1 MLRATASA
9 GTSIRD
15 FFLNTRNL
23 TALIAL
29 LLMVTFAWRASDR
42 DIRAVRAANNF
53 TPGNIVV
60 YRVGD
65 GTASITSAA
74 TATFLDEYT
83 PAGTLVQS
91 ISLPTTANGANR
103 RLTNSGTATSEGLMS
118 ASADGHYLI
127 VAGYDAALGTPSI
140 TSSASTAIN
149 RVIGRI
155 DANGNVDT
163 TTALTD
169 GISGGNPRS
178 ATSTNGT
185 DFWIDGSVQG
195 VRYATLGSTTSTL
208 ISNTITNLRAT
219 NVFAGQLY
227 VDTASGTARLNTVG
241 TGTPTTAGQT
251 IATLPGFPTPASPYG
266 FFFAQLDPTS
276 AGVDTVYVADD
287 SSASAGGGLQK
298 YSLVNGA
305 WSASGTVGVGTT
317 SLSLRGVTG
326 SVNNGVV
333 TLYAVGSS
341 TTAGNLYSFVD
352 NTGQRGSIAG
362 GSLTLVAS
370 SSANRVFRG
379 VAFAPLGSGPTNPS
393 GAGSANPS
401 SVAQG
406 ASTKLTVSVTPGTN
420 PASSGLAVTADL
432 SSIGGSATQAFF
444 DDGSNGDITP
454 GDNIFT
460 YQATVSPGNSLGPK
474 SIAVT
479 ITDAQSRTGNATINL
494 TVTASSTPPSG
505 VGAASPA
512 SLMAGNP
519 TLLTVTAASGTNP
532 PSSNIAVTANLSAIG
547 GSSSQQLFDDGTNGD
562 ATAGDGIF
570 SFLAN
575 VSSGTGAGAKSL
587 AFTVSDD
594 QARSSNGA
602 IALTIQPPPPPNT
615 IKISQVYGGGGNS
628 GATYTNDFIELFND
642 SASPVDISG
651 WSVQYSSATISTW
664 VVTPICPNGGCVI
677 QPYHYFLIQESAGA
691 AGTTVPPAA
700 DLVGTIAMGAGSGK
714 VALVAGSDAL
724 SGCPALGSV
733 VDLVGY
739 GTANCSETANT
750 PALGN
755 TLAAIRKNNGCTDT
769 DNNQND
775 FIVDGPVPR
784 NSHSPINSC
793 GSAGALSGQGLATP
807 DSELPATD
815 TTLTVAVT
823 PATTPPSTGVTV
835 VADLSAFNGNS
846 TQQFYDDGTHGDKT
860 AGDGIYSIT
869 VPAPLSTGLHA
880 TVAAITDTQG
890 RTATAPLTMT
900 VVSPTCGVERWT
912 VKVGTDPDAGSVDLS
927 SETRAAIS
935 DLGAIPPPANPPDNA
950 RVVPFE
956 FHKYVINGTL
966 MQYKLE
972 TDVDYH
978 LVVDDGTGRTMIVEI
993 PNPACVLDNSTPRNF
1008 INGPFNAAIA
1018 AARQKFDNKL
1028 TAQTFFQIAN
1038 IPVQIKGV
1046 AFFDFEHGQ
1055 TGIAPNGMELHPV
1068 LEINFP
1074 NQSTTTL
1081 LSNNNPSQFGQNVT
1095 LTASV
1100 TGGSS
1105 TATGNVTFTDGGTPI
1120 GIAPLDASGTATFTT
1135 NSLGAGSHQLR
1146 ASYEGDSTASNS
1158 VSGPFTQSVSA
1169 VDQTVTF
1176 DPIPNKVTADAPFAV
1191 NAVASSGLPVT
1202 YSIVSGPATASGNIV
1217 TLTKSTGT
1225 VVVQASQAGN
1235 GSYNPASA
1243 TQSFNVS
1250 VASPQLT
1257 AVAQVANTG
1266 SGYAVIVT
1274 VRNTGNVTANN
1285 VTLTNAQLGTSAG
1298 SPLPQAVGTLNP
1310 GGSATATVTVSATAG
1325 NPGQMVAGKFTVSST
1340 VGTFSSAAKI
1350 VLPQAPAQ

>member
-1 MLRATASA
+1 MLRATESA
-9 GTSIRD
+9 GTSIRKSV
-15 FFLNTRNL
+15 LNTRNL

-29 LLMVTFAWRASDR
+29 LLMATFAWRASDR
-42 DIRAVRAANNF
+42 DIRTVRAANSF

-65 GTASITSAA
+65 GSASITSAA
-74 TATFLDEYT
+74 TATFLDEYKLD
-83 PAGTLVQS
+83 GTLVQS
-91 ISLPTTANGANR
+91 IALPTVANGANK

-127 VAGYDAALGTPSI
+127 VAGYDAAPGTASI

-178 ATSTNGT
+178 ATSSNGS
-185 DFWIDGSVQG
+185 DLWIDGSVQG
-195 VRYATLGSTTSTL
+195 VRYAPLGSTTSTV
-208 ISNTITNLRAT
+208 IASNITNLRAI

-227 VDTASGTARLNTVG
+227 VDTASGTTRLNTVG
-241 TGTPTTAGQT
+241 TGMPTTAGQT

-266 FFFAQLDPTS
+266 FFFAQLNPSS

-287 SSASAGGGLQK
+287 STATAGGGLQK
-298 YSLVNGA
+298 YSLVSGS
-305 WSASGTVGVGTT
+305 WVASGTVGVGTT

-326 SVNNGVV
+326 SVNNGVA

-341 TTAGNLYSFVD
+341 TTVGTLYSFVD
-352 NTGQRGSIAG
+352 NTGQGGTIT
-362 GSLTLVAS
+362 GSLTTVAS
-370 SSANRVFRG
+370 STTNKVFRG
-379 VAFAPLGSGPTNPS
+379 VAFAPVTNGPTNPS
-393 GAGSANPS
+393 GSGAANPS

-406 ASTKLTVSVTPGTN
+406 AQTKLTVSVTPGTN
-420 PASSGLAVTADL
+420 PASSGLIVTADL
-432 SSIGGSATQAFF
+432 SSVGGSASQTFF
-444 DDGSNGDITP
+444 DDGSNGDVTA
-454 GDNIFT
+454 GDNVFT
-460 YQATVSPGNSLGPK
+460 YQATVSPSNSLGLK
-474 SIAVT
+474 SIPVT
-479 ITDAQSRTGNATINL
+479 ITDAQSRTGNATISV

-519 TLLTVTAASGTNP
+519 TLLTVTTASGTNP
-532 PSSNIAVTANLSAIG
+532 PSTNIAVTANLSAIG
-547 GSSSQQLFDDGTNGD
+547 GSSSQQFFDDGTNGD
-562 ATAGDGIF
+562 ATAGDGIY

-587 AFTVSDD
+587 AYTVSDD

-664 VVTPICPNGGCVI
+664 VVTPICPDGGCVI

-739 GTANCSETANT
+739 GTANCSETATT

-755 TLAAIRKNNGCTDT
+755 TLAAIRKNNGCTDS

-775 FIVDGPVPR
+775 FIVDGPIPR
-784 NSHSPINSC
+784 NSHSPVNSC
-793 GSAGALSGQGLATP
+793 GGPNTLSGQGLATP

-823 PATTPPSTGVTV
+823 PATTPPSTGITV

-880 TVAAITDTQG
+880 TVATITDTQG
-890 RTATAPLTMT
+890 RTANAPLTMT

-950 RVVPFE
+950 RVVPYE
-956 FHKYVINGTL
+956 FHKFVINGTL

-1018 AARQKFDNKL
+1018 SARQKFDNRL
-1028 TAQTFFQIAN
+1028 TAQTFFQTAN

-1081 LSNNNPSQFGQNVT
+1081 LSNNNPSQFGQNLT
-1095 LTASV
+1095 LTATV

-1135 NSLGAGSHQLR
+1135 NSLTVGSHQLR
-1146 ASYEGDSTASNS
+1146 ASYEGDSGSSNS
-1158 VSGPFTQSVSA
+1158 VSAPLTQQVNPGCASDVTSSFSVVKGGSHNTGGTNWAQTITITNTSSA
-1169 VDQTVTF
+1169 A
-1176 DPIPNKVTADAPFAV
+1176 VTAP
-1191 NAVASSGLPVT
+1191 VALVMDNLAAG
-1202 YSIVSGPATASGNIV
+1202 V
-1217 TLTKSTGT
+1217 TLTSATGT
-1225 VVVQASQAGN
+1225 TSCALPAGHPYMD
-1235 GSYNPASA
+1235 SDSS
-1243 TQSFNVS
+1243 T
-1250 VASPQLT
+1250 
-1257 AVAQVANTG
+1257 
-1266 SGYAVIVT
+1266 I
-1274 VRNTGNVTANN
+1274 
-1285 VTLTNAQLGTSAG
+1285 
-1298 SPLPQAVGTLNP
+1298 NP
-1310 GGSATATVTVSATAG
+1310 GDSRTFNATYTA
-1325 NPGQMVAGKFTVSST
+1325 AGRGLRTDWTPRILS
-1340 VGTFSSAAKI
+1340 GAGGR
-1350 VLPQAPAQ
+1350 